1 MRIGG
6 LASGMDTE
14 QIVKDLMRAERMPMD
29 KLTQQKQTLEWQR
42 DSFRELNTMM
52 TKFRDSIFDTVM
64 RSANMGAKKVT
75 SSNTSFITATATS
88 AAVNGSFMIS
98 RVDRLATA
106 ATNKSENSLSVE
118 GGPKIDPTK
127 ALATQSGSFNVGV
140 TPFTWKS
147 GVVQKETVTFAEA
160 KSTLELSKKD
170 FVEASQLA
178 ETMSVKVNGK
188 AYTVVTE
195 PSTIEDLGEGEV
207 FFDRNTGILD
217 FGGDL
222 AKGAKVAVTYATESV
237 SDEKYFT
244 SSIETFNAE
253 GKSVKETFAFQD
265 TKTLNEVMAEVNA
278 SSVGVSMFYD
288 EHTDKVAVQRKETG
302 NFNQNIDVALGNEMI
317 FNGDFF
323 TNVLHLKEG
332 GEQGGENALFT
343 INGLETERNS
353 NTFNINGVTIT
364 LNSEFTTSPVNLS
377 ISTDTEKVFDTIVNF
392 VKEYNE
398 MLETINGKLTEENYR
413 DFKPLTEEQ
422 KEAMSE
428 KDIETWEEKARS
440 GLLRRDQALSS
451 GLDRLRVDIYSPIST
466 SNNNT
471 SIRQLTDLGISTTS
485 NYMDRGKL
493 EINEDKLR
501 AAIENDPEG
510 VFQLFTADG
519 PTSADKGIARRMRES
534 LDVTM
539 RAVSERAGGSH
550 GKLQN
555 HQFTLGRNLADIETR
570 LSNFERRLKQV
581 EDRYWTQFS
590 AMEKAMQQANSQADS
605 MYSMLMGGN
614 QQQ

>member
-75 SSNTSFITATATS
+75 SSNESLVTATAT
-88 AAVNGSFMIS
+88 AAASNGSFTIS
-98 RVDRLATA
+98 KVDQLATA
-106 ATNKSENSLSVE
+106 ATNASEVKLSV
-118 GGPKIDPTK
+118 GGVKIDPEIDLYSQKDLFTGGSSFNWK
-127 ALATQSGSFNVGV
+127 LGEVQTQSFSL
-140 TPFTWKS
+140 TEAQS
-147 GVVQKETVTFAEA
+147 TVTLEKINFVAEA
-160 KSTLELSKKD
+160 DLI
-170 FVEASQLA
+170 EA
-178 ETMSVKVNGK
+178 MSVKV
-188 AYTVVTE
+188 
-195 PSTIEDLGEGEV
+195 DGEV
-207 FFDRNTGILD
+207 YSVITDPAHTLLDNEVFLKMDTGELD
-217 FGGDL
+217 FGKELNSGT
-222 AKGAKVAVTYATESV
+222 KINVTYITEST
-237 SDEKYFT
+237 EQNYFT
-244 SSIETFNAE
+244 SSIETFNADGE
-253 GKSVKETFAFQD
+253 SHTETFAFSGE
-265 TKTLNEVMAEVNA
+265 KTLDQVIQNINL
-278 SSVGVSMFYD
+278 SSAGVSMFYD
-288 EHTDKVAVQRKETG
+288 EFSDKVTVMRKETG
-302 NFNQNIDVALGNEMI
+302 DFNPGGKEMI
-317 FNGDFF
+317 FQGGFF
-323 TNVLHLKEG
+323 TDVLQLDTTTNN
-332 GEQGGENALFT
+332 EQGGTNAKFT
-343 INGLETERNS
+343 INGLETERTS
-353 NTFNINGVTIT
+353 NTFNISGVTIT
-364 LNSEFTTSPVNLS
+364 LNSEFTTSPVNLG
-377 ISTDTEKVFDTIVNF
+377 ISTDDDKVFDTIVNF

-413 DFKPLTEEQ
+413 DFKPLTDEQ

-471 SIRQLTDLGISTTS
+471 TIRQLTDLGISTTS

-555 HQFTLGRNLADIETR
+555 HQFTLGRNLEDIETR

-590 AMEKAMQQANSQADS
+590 AMEKAMQQANSQAES
-605 MYSMLMGGN
+605 MFSMLMGGN